1 MRISDWSS
9 DVCSSDLPRDVAAH
23 TLDHVGVEAS
33 IAAEVTVQPSASH
46 QVYPLHT
53 IGHHQH
59 SDNDGSNHTGSC
71 CVVGCSASGIPAYAP
86 SALLGF
92 TSERCAPAPVTS
104 ARALGIAPPHRPPRQ
119 DRKSTR
125 LNSS

>member
-1 MRISDWSS
+1 MGKRSIQSS
-9 DVCSSDLPRDVAAH
+9 LFACLALLVVLFAAQPRDVAAH

-71 CVVGCSASGIPAYAP
+71 CVVGCSASGLQIGRA
-86 SALLGF
+86 SCR
-92 TSERCAPAPVTS
+92 ERVCQYV
-104 ARALGIAPPHRPPRQ
+104 
-119 DRKSTR
+119 
-125 LNSS
+125 